1 MMIALPGFEIV
12 TLLKAGVK
20 AVIYRGI
27 KVEDQCPVIIKGLRP
42 EQCTPNNI
50 EQLKHEYA
58 IAQRLNTAAA
68 VKAYAL
74 EMHQG
79 IPYLIME
86 DFGGRSLDHLLDQ
99 FQQPVPF
106 LKIAIEITSKLAQIH
121 THHIVHKDI
130 KPQNILVN
138 LETNQVKIADF
149 GIAAFIPYQQQIV
162 SSSSRIEGS
171 LPYLSPE
178 QTGRMNRG
186 IDHRSDLYS
195 LGVTFYEM
203 LT

>member
-1 MMIALPGFEIV
+1 
-12 TLLKAGVK
+12 
-20 AVIYRGI
+20 
-27 KVEDQCPVIIKGLRP
+27 
-42 EQCTPNNI
+42 
-50 EQLKHEYA
+50 
-58 IAQRLNTAAA
+58 
-68 VKAYAL
+68 
-74 EMHQG
+74 MHQG

-86 DFGGRSLDHLLDQ
+86 DFEARSLDQFLDQ

-106 LKIAIEITSKLAQIH
+106 LKIAIAIEITSRQAQIH

-138 LETNQVKIADF
+138 LKTNQVKIADF
-149 GIAAFIPYQQQIV
+149 GIAVFIPYQQQIV

-203 LT
+203 LTGQLPFQAKDPLEWVHCHIAKSPLYPNKLNSDIPQMLCDIIMKLLSKVAEQRYQSALGFYKTFSD